1 MKEDYDGAEPTA
13 SSVSVLNLRCSRTW
27 SPMRAVGRSDRADAM
42 ASRRGS
48 SRWPRCADDGCR
60 AVDLSRRRQQ
70 IVIAEGE
77 GGDALDRFI
86 SMRHLPFAIQL
97 RVTPEAQR
105 ALAASLPFLASMQP
119 LAGVTAAYV
128 CRDFTCRQPV
138 TTVDALEQE
147 LGITA

>member
-1 MKEDYDGAEPTA
+1 MGRGVPMMAAALST
-13 SSVSVLNLRCSRTW
+13 SV
-27 SPMRAVGRSDRADAM
+27 AGI
-42 ASRRGS
+42 
-48 SRWPRCADDGCR
+48 
-60 AVDLSRRRQQ
+60 QQ
-70 IVIAEGE
+70 IVLAEGDPSTLRE
-77 GGDALDRFI
+77 PQGRPEPGRGATGSGQTDDTLDRFVA
-86 SMRHLPFAIQL
+86 MHYLPFAIQL
-97 RVTPEAQR
+97 RITPDAQR